1 MWFREG
7 RQNQDEEEALKSFL
21 VDLLGPTVGLL
32 PTAARAVQ
40 LWNQGQ
46 GDRALE
52 AVMPGFIKQP
62 LIAARY
68 AKEGVMTLKGEQMV
82 DDVGPLSLF
91 LQSLGLRPAEV
102 AELQLYNIKIK
113 GQEQKILK
121 KRQDL
126 LNLYGIAF
134 IANDDSTLDRALD
147 KIDEFNDRNPSV
159 QIPIES
165 LSRTVQERLEK
176 SSVTENGLFIDKKLR
191 NSLDRYT
198 YARQ

>member
-1 MWFREG
+1 
-7 RQNQDEEEALKSFL
+7 
-21 VDLLGPTVGLL
+21 VGLL
-32 PTAARAVQ
+32 PMTARAVS

-52 AVMPGFIKQP
+52 AIAPGFIKQP

-82 DDVGPLSLF
+82 DDVGSLSLL

-102 AELQLYNIKIK
+102 AELQLYNIRIK

-126 LNLYGIAF
+126 LNLYGIAV
-134 IANDDSTLDRALD
+134 IANDGDTVDTALD
-147 KIDEFNDRNPSV
+147 KIDQFNMDYPSV
-159 QIPIES
+159 QIPMDS
-165 LSRTVQERLEK
+165 LSRTIKERLEK
-176 SSVTENGLFIDKKLR
+176 STETDHGLYLDKRLR
-191 NSLDRYT
+191 DSLDRYS
-198 YARQ
+198 YART